1 MSIPLFG
8 GYIDFVLFRL
18 KQTYYHP
25 SGLTSRCTSPTPQ
38 KMDPLKVG
46 GALVVD
52 SMSTQIPTSEVYLV
66 IPSFRVTDS
75 ISEYLSSEKPKNGG
89 EKPSTAQT

>member
-1 MSIPLFG
+1 
-8 GYIDFVLFRL
+8 
-18 KQTYYHP
+18 
-25 SGLTSRCTSPTPQ
+25 
-38 KMDPLKVG
+38 MDPLKVG

-89 EKPSTAQT
+89 EKPSTAQTWNSAASGPRHSWPSLEEDPSIDGILRNWMGY